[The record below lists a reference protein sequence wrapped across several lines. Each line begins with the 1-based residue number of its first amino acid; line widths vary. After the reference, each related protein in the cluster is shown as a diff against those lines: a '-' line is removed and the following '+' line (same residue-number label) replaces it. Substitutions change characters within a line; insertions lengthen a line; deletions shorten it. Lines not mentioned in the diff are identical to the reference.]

1 MQTRIRTTCS
11 SSMEPT
17 RNRLAIRNA
26 AEMAARSTNTAQP
39 DRMGRR
45 FFLLANWVHR
55 VIAPCQSRLG
65 MWGDERLDK
74 PGETLRGASAKDS
87 NFISI
92 SQFGIT
98 DAPPNPGVT
107 RFAPPSLRF
116 FPPLRNFALHHFRY
130 SQNPQ

>member
-45 FFLLANWVHR
+45 FFLLANWVNR
-55 VIAPCQSRLG
+55 VIAPCQSSLG

-74 PGETLRGASAKDS
+74 PGETPRGASAQELT
-87 NFISI
+87 FISI
-92 SQFGIT
+92 SQFGIH
-98 DAPPNPGVT
+98 DDPPIPRV
-107 RFAPPSLRF
+107 
-116 FPPLRNFALHHFRY
+116 HCFR
-130 SQNPQ
+130 